1 MRMRRFLTLVG
12 VVLAAAV
19 LSWGGYQVALAQY
32 VPPPVLVPTVDYM
45 KPNYANSP
53 VLTKFKDALPGLAAP
68 GAAGNTLGNYI
79 PLAVPMGTSTPA
91 GVPRDG
97 DYYEIAVVDFL
108 QQLHSDMPPTKL
120 RGYVQIEPPGS
131 AQPAG
136 SRHVALTYPGGGPV
150 LFNGVQVYGYDRPL
164 YLGPVIA
171 SAKGTP
177 TRIKFYNLLHT
188 TATGGNLFIPTDV
201 TVMGAGLGPDG
212 TNSYSENRATL
223 HLHGGDNPW
232 ISDGTAH
239 QWITPAGET
248 ANATYAKGA
257 SQQNVPDM
265 PVPPSGTATFFWPN
279 GESGRLMFY
288 HDHAYGM
295 TRLDVYAGEAA
306 GYLLVDPN
314 ERALNAAYAPG
325 GEIPLV
331 IQDKAFV
338 SDGTTPA
345 GFPPAGTAYTAPAAT
360 TAVDPLWNGA
370 VGSSVWGKTKGSLW
384 FPHIYMPNQNPND
397 ISGASVFGRWDYGPW
412 FWPIFP
418 VSDDIPETSI
428 VPETFVDTPMVN
440 GSPYPFL
447 PVTPTTYRFRIL
459 NACNDRYLNLQ
470 LYAASTIVSQL
481 NLTGGGSGYTVAPAV
496 TFTNAAGDTTGK
508 GASAEA
514 VIDTTV
520 GSPTFGQVTE
530 LTLISVGSGYT
541 AAPTVTISPPAAGT
555 AATATALIYTAL
567 TEVGMVP
574 ADPSAPIAF
583 PSWWT
588 ENDTPGMI
596 PNVLDNRPGGV
607 PDPGTIGPSF
617 IHIGSE
623 GGIAPQAVELKNTP
637 IGYEQ
642 NKRSVTVLN
651 TYEHTLFLG
660 PAERADVL
668 VDFSQFAGKTLI
680 LYNDAPAPLPA
691 GDPRNDYYTADPDNT
706 FQGGAPSTAPGFGP
720 NTRTIMQIQVAATP
734 VGTPLNVTALN
745 TAVGAAFTATQ
756 PAPIVTVSPTPVYS
770 RISDTSLIP
779 NGAPQPIGSITLTSG
794 GSGYKSVPKVR
805 FTGGNPTTPATA
817 TAIVTGGVITG
828 VNIINPGVGYKSAP
842 LVSFIGGRP
851 TTPAIAVA
859 TLATAMPMQP
869 KTIQELFDDLGR
881 MNATLGVE
889 VPFTSA
895 AVQTT
900 IPYGFVDPATEVI
913 PDGATQLWKITHN
926 GVDTHAI
933 HFHLFNVQVVN
944 RIGWDGAIKP
954 PWPEEL
960 GWKETVKMNPL
971 EDIVVA
977 LKAKVPTVPATMGSL
992 PDNFRLLDVANPV
1005 GSTVGF
1011 FGVDPNG
1018 NPVTVVNQMANFG
1031 HEYTWHCHL
1040 LGHEENDMM
1049 RPMSVAVAPAAPSN
1063 LAVSVNALGAVL
1075 NWTNNAPNAN
1085 VIVQRAT
1092 NNTFTT
1098 GLTVFNLGNVSTY
1111 TDTSYNPTTAP
1122 NYYRVAATNTV
1133 GSGVAG
1139 FPSITNTSGFSNI
1152 ANTPVPAG
1160 PPRGVTNLLSLTQ
1173 AKLPSRNI
1181 TLTWTYSL
1189 ADQTGFT
1196 VQRALNSTFTS
1207 QLTTF
1212 AVGNVTTY
1220 TDTTSKIAGLR
1231 YYYRVIPTNASG
1243 NGAASNTRNILSH

>member
-1 MRMRRFLTLVG
+1 MAAA
-12 VVLAAAV
+12 LAVAV

-32 VPPPVLVPTVDYM
+32 VPPPQLVPTVNYM
-45 KPNYANSP
+45 LPNYANSP
-53 VLTKFKDALPGLAAP
+53 VLTKFKDSLPGLAAP
-68 GAAGNTLGNYI
+68 GAAGNNLGNYI
-79 PLAVPMGTSTPA
+79 PLAVAMGTSTPA

-97 DYYEIAVVDFL
+97 DYYEIAVVDFI
-108 QQLHSDMPPTKL
+108 QKMHTDMPATKL

-136 SRHVALTYPGGGPV
+136 SLHVQLFQPDGVTPITYGG
-150 LFNGVQVYGYDRPL
+150 NNVYGYDKPR
-164 YLGPVIA
+164 YLGPVIV
-171 SAKGTP
+171 STKGTP
-177 TRIKFYNLLHT
+177 TRIKFYNLLPT
-188 TATGGNLFIPTDV
+188 TANGGALFIPTDV
-201 TVMGAGLGPDG
+201 TVMGAGIGPDG
-212 TNSYSENRATL
+212 NKYSENRATL

-248 ANATYAKGA
+248 VNPLYIKGA

-265 PVPPSGTATFFWPN
+265 PVPAGGSATFFWPN

-338 SDGTTPA
+338 SDGTKPALFPA
-345 GFPPAGTAYTAPAAT
+345 GAVAPAAT
-360 TAVDPLWNGA
+360 LAVDPLWSA
-370 VGSSVWGKTKGSLW
+370 AADSLRWGKTKGSLW
-384 FPHIYMPNQNPND
+384 FPHVYMPNQNPND
-397 ISGASVFGRWDYGPW
+397 DSGASVFGRWDYGPW

-418 VSDDIPETSI
+418 VVDDVPETSS
-428 VPETFVDTPMVN
+428 VPETFVDTPVVN
-440 GSPYPFL
+440 GAPYPYL
-447 PVTPTTYRFRIL
+447 NVNPTTYRFRIL
-459 NACNDRYLNLQ
+459 NGSNDRYWNLQ
-470 LYAASTIVSQL
+470 LYVAASSIVSGIAVTNQ
-481 NLTGGGSGYTVAPAV
+481 GSLYTEPPEVTITPAV
-496 TFTNAAGDTTGK
+496 GDTTGH

-514 VIDTTV
+514 TIDET
-520 GSPTFGQVTE
+520 GKVTAI
-530 LTLISVGSGYT
+530 TMISVGNGYT
-541 AAPTVTISPPAAGT
+541 AVPTVTFTRAPDDTTGT
-555 AATATALIYTAL
+555 GAAATATLYNAAP

-574 ADPSAPIAF
+574 ASQSAPIAF
-583 PSWWT
+583 PAWWS
-588 ENDTPGMI
+588 ENDTVGMI
-596 PNVLDNRPGGV
+596 PNVLDSRPGGV
-607 PDPGTIGPSF
+607 PDPGTMGPSF

-651 TYEHTLFLG
+651 TLEHTLFLG

-680 LYNDAPAPLPA
+680 VYNDAPAPVPA

-706 FQGGAPSTAPGFGP
+706 FQGGAPSTSPGFGP
-720 NTRTIMQIQVAATP
+720 NTRTIMQINVAAGT
-734 VGTPLNVTALN
+734 GTPLNVTALN
-745 TAVGAAFTATQ
+745 AAVGAAFTATQ
-756 PAPIVTVSPTPVYS
+756 PAPIVQVSPTPVYA
-770 RISDTSLIP
+770 RISDTSLVP
-779 NGAPQPIGSITLTSG
+779 SGATEPVASINITSG
-794 GSGYKSVPKVR
+794 GTGYKTIPAVR
-805 FTGGNPTTPATA
+805 FTGGNPTTPASAIA
-817 TAIVTGGVITG
+817 TVSGGVVTGVTFTNHGA
-828 VNIINPGVGYKSAP
+828 GYKSAP
-842 LVSFIGGRP
+842 LVSFVGGTP

-859 TLATAMPMQP
+859 TLATAMAMQP
-869 KTIQELFDDLGR
+869 KTIQELFDPLGR
-881 MNATLGVE
+881 MNSTLGVE

-913 PDGATQLWKITHN
+913 PDGTTQLWKITHN

-944 RIGWDGAIKP
+944 RIGWDGGIKP

-977 LKAKVPTVPATMGSL
+977 FKAKVPTVPAAMGSL
-992 PDNFRLLDVANPV
+992 PDNIRLLDTANPV

-1018 NPVTVVNQMANFG
+1018 NPVTVVNQLADFG

-1049 RPMSVAVAPAAPSN
+1049 RPLSVAVPPVAPSN
-1063 LAVSVNALGAVL
+1063 LAITMTGGKPVLTWKNNTGGTSV
-1075 NWTNNAPNAN
+1075 T
-1085 VIVQRAT
+1085 VQRAS

-1098 GLTVFNLGNVSTY
+1098 GLTSFNAGNVATY
-1111 TDTSYNPTTAP
+1111 TDTSYTSGTF
-1122 NYYRVAATNTV
+1122 YYRVFTTSTV
-1133 GSGVAG
+1133 GSGVTG
-1139 FPSITNTSGFSNI
+1139 FPSITNSSGFSNV
-1152 ANTPVPAG
+1152 ANTPAPVGKPA
-1160 PPRGVTNLLSLTQ
+1160 GVTNLLTLTQ
-1173 AKLPSRNI
+1173 AAFPSRNI
-1181 TLTWTYSL
+1181 TLTWSYSL

-1196 VQRALNSTFTS
+1196 VQRALNPNMTN

-1212 AVGNVTTY
+1212 VVGNVTTY
-1220 TDTTSKIAGLR
+1220 VDTSQKVPGAT
-1231 YYYRVIPTNASG
+1231 YYYRVIPTNGAG
-1243 NGAASNTRNILSH
+1243 NGAASNIRSIISH